1 MRGVSPASKRAV
13 QQIVYGREGP
23 AQHLCEML
31 VRLRDEVLCRRHA
44 EKEALRR
51 ADQALPPPRR
61 TLLLLPPASQA

>member
-1 MRGVSPASKRAV
+1 
-13 QQIVYGREGP
+13 
-23 AQHLCEML
+23 ML

>member
-1 MRGVSPASKRAV
+1 
-13 QQIVYGREGP
+13 
-23 AQHLCEML
+23 ML

-61 TLLLLPPASQA
+61 TLLLRAAARLTGLRIKTI

>member
-1 MRGVSPASKRAV
+1 MTK
-13 QQIVYGREGP
+13 P
-23 AQHLCEML
+23 AQDLCEML

-61 TLLLLPPASQA
+61 TLLLRAAARLTGLRIKTI

>member
-1 MRGVSPASKRAV
+1 MTK
-13 QQIVYGREGP
+13 P
-23 AQHLCEML
+23 AQDLCEML

-61 TLLLLPPASQA
+61 TLLLLPPAWPKDKDDLN